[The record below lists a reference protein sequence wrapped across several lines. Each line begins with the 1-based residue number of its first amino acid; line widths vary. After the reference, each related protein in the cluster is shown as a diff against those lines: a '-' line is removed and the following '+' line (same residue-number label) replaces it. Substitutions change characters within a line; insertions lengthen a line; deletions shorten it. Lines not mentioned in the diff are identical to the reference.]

1 MKKNDYKK
9 PTMRVVEI
17 QQTLL
22 QSVSNPPGEGGGHTR
37 ENRDCWDDSE
47 EW

>member
-9 PTMRVVEI
+9 PTMRVVEL
-17 QQTLL
+17 QQRQHLL
-22 QSVSNPPGEGGGHTR
+22 IESGGGQTR
-37 ENRDCWDDSE
+37 ENSDCWDDSE

>member
-22 QSVSNPPGEGGGHTR
+22 QSGSNPEGGGQTR